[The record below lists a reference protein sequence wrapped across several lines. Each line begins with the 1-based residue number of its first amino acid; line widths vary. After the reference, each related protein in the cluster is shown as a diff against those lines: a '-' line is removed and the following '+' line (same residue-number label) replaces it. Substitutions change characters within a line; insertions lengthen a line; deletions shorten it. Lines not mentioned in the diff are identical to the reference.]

1 MKRSVSVQI
10 AGQKYSLRSD
20 ADDQTVK
27 EIAAFVDS
35 RIKDI
40 HKQTRTADTQA
51 AAILA
56 ALQIAED
63 LFKERQ
69 AGKDLKSKIREKGKL
84 LLHFLER
91 EARV

>member
-10 AGQKYSLRSD
+10 AGQRYGLRSD

-27 EIAAFVDS
+27 ELAAFVDS

-40 HKQTRTADTQA
+40 HKQTRTADTQS

-56 ALQIAED
+56 ALQIAEE
-63 LFKERQ
+63 LFQ
-69 AGKDLKSKIREKGKL
+69 ARDAHAQLKQKVREKGRS
-84 LLHFLER
+84 LLHLLER

>member
-10 AGQKYSLRSD
+10 AGQRYSLRSD

-27 EIAAFVDS
+27 DLAVFVDG

-40 HKQTRTADTQA
+40 QRQARTADTQSV
-51 AAILA
+51 AILVA
-56 ALQIAED
+56 MQIAEE
-63 LFKERQ
+63 LFAEREARAALKQ
-69 AGKDLKSKIREKGKL
+69 KVRDKSKSL
-84 LLHFLER
+84 LQFLER